1 MKHLYLS
8 AILLLGLISLQA
20 QTQPDLEF
28 VIFKTGFSSPTA
40 IANAGDDRLFVVERD
55 GVIKVIDNNN
65 TSVFLDINNIV
76 SSSADPL
83 PGYTSELGLL
93 GLAFHPDYA
102 NNGYFFV
109 NYTDNSQNTQIS
121 RFSVD
126 AANPNLADVN
136 SEVLI
141 INIDQPYSNH
151 NGGGVEFGPDGYLY
165 IGMGDGGSGGDPD
178 NYAQNNLSQL
188 GKLLRIDVD
197 NGQPYTVPADNP
209 FVGVSG
215 YADEIWASG
224 LRNPWRFTFDS
235 QTGDLW
241 IGDVGQNA
249 WEEINFQ
256 AANSQ
261 GGEDYGWRCYEGL
274 ASFNSAGCN
283 ETYTDPIHVYVNDG
297 FGGSIGCSVTGGY
310 VYRGT
315 QFPNL
320 VGHYVFADYCTGR
333 FYTLYDNM
341 VGMGW
346 TTTTQSNSGYS
357 VSTFGQDNDG
367 ELYFADLVSGII
379 YKINDVSVV
388 STVIEELQTP
398 SFFPNPATAGSVL
411 YLDKISSGDNF
422 IHVLDVKGR
431 TVFSQKGENRFQL
444 PHNLANGLYM
454 IQLNNR
460 TPNTLIIQND

>member
-8 AILLLGLISLQA
+8 AILLFGLNSLQA
-20 QTQPDLEF
+20 QNQPDLEF

-178 NYAQNNLSQL
+178 N
-188 GKLLRIDVD
+188 
-197 NGQPYTVPADNP
+197 
-209 FVGVSG
+209 
-215 YADEIWASG
+215 
-224 LRNPWRFTFDS
+224 
-235 QTGDLW
+235 
-241 IGDVGQNA
+241 
-249 WEEINFQ
+249 
-256 AANSQ
+256 
-261 GGEDYGWRCYEGL
+261 
-274 ASFNSAGCN
+274 
-283 ETYTDPIHVYVNDG
+283 
-297 FGGSIGCSVTGGY
+297 
-310 VYRGT
+310 
-315 QFPNL
+315 
-320 VGHYVFADYCTGR
+320 
-333 FYTLYDNM
+333 
-341 VGMGW
+341 
-346 TTTTQSNSGYS
+346 
-357 VSTFGQDNDG
+357 
-367 ELYFADLVSGII
+367 
-379 YKINDVSVV
+379 
-388 STVIEELQTP
+388 
-398 SFFPNPATAGSVL
+398 
-411 YLDKISSGDNF
+411 
-422 IHVLDVKGR
+422 
-431 TVFSQKGENRFQL
+431 
-444 PHNLANGLYM
+444 
-454 IQLNNR
+454 
-460 TPNTLIIQND
+460 